1 MRNLA
6 TIKSVKEMENEQK
19 VKKEIALTLVEQ
31 CKRNGLT
38 AYDLKDVA
46 ELALRL
52 IHL

>member
-1 MRNLA
+1 MA

-38 AYDLKDVA
+38 AYDLREVVD
-46 ELALRL
+46 LALRL
-52 IHL
+52 VRL